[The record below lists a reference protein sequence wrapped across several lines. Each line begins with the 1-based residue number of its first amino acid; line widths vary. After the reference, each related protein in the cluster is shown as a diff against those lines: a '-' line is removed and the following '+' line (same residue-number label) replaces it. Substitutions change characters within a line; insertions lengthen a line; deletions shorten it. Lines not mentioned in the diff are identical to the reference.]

1 MNNVLAAL
9 AGASSSVVSS
19 APVTSASLSGNVYSK
34 DGVEM
39 YAKDSFKDMCEAVKV
54 VAKTHLSRD
63 VGLALPK
70 FAALVAEAMHP
81 SRKALCKPQVVSLKI
96 DELEVEA
103 LDEDREPLLSVKKGK
118 GGGVF
123 LGASP
128 ENKTQFKSYEEI
140 VQNLAKKAS
149 KSALF
154 EYEVAKGTDV
164 VIPLVPGAKEDER
177 KVDGITSHLM
187 GAMFKCFDAYAL
199 NGAKLNVFDKDNAV
213 RKIVEQVMTQ
223 YSSVHGFAPAVEQV
237 VELAASSAVVAA
249 ETNPLDKLDD
259 VLETPELSSEGNSE
273 DSASVSDSA
282 DEPSAPETV

>member
-19 APVTSASLSGNVYSK
+19 ATVTSASLSGNVYSK

-164 VIPLVPGAKEDER
+164 VVPLVPGAKEDER

-199 NGAKLNVFDKDNAV
+199 NGAKLNAFDKDNAV

-237 VELAASSAVVAA
+237 VELAASAA

-273 DSASVSDSA
+273 DSA